1 MYTIDTF
8 NGFADTQSKPDTLD
22 HMFDL
27 IRTSDTLRAATHSH
41 RLARENDNKALA
53 QQLKSHVPCFAVAVR
68 FSGGKGEGHI
78 TGYTGLTLVD
88 LDGIDPAQMAGV
100 VAAVKADPHTHMAY
114 ITLSGHG
121 LRIIARYEPP
131 SNLPLRATLVTPPSQ
146 SDTPSINRG
155 GVSSAPTHPEGE
167 HQQSPPLF
175 IEGVPEGRGRSK
187 HSAEQYKLAFVTV
200 NEYYRRLT
208 GVEPDLKCSN
218 PTRISALA
226 HDPDAYYNPDAEPF
240 DTAALAAQYKA
251 ESRATARPVG
261 RPKKGNSKDEE
272 ARVDCSAAATLRE
285 LEHRGVRYEP
295 GNHNKYISDACYL
308 MNRYGVSLED
318 CTEWALKAFPDYAAT
333 DDVPAIVRSCYTH
346 TDEHATRQPHRT
358 GKKGESSMGDVRDI
372 RRYLEE
378 HGIKTRQNVITHK
391 YEIYDESTDLWYEST
406 DRMTN
411 TLCCR
416 ITEEIGKRILKGDFK
431 QLVESE
437 FSPEYNP
444 LAQYLDTLP
453 PIEEDDTTDYI
464 DLVASMVHVAKADE
478 AKHRRWFKKWFVAML
493 ATWLDPKVTNHV
505 ILTYI
510 GPQGIYKS
518 TFMRRLMPPALDS
531 YFAVRNYASR
541 MDKDDRI
548 MLAEK
553 GLVALE
559 EIDSL
564 TPRELNQL
572 KAIVTAEAIDERDAY
587 STNRERRYH
596 LASFCATGNNRRFLT
611 DLTGNRRW
619 LPFYVT
625 DIDSPYTHAI
635 PHDRLYAQAYALY
648 RQGFQ
653 YWFDPTEV
661 AALDSHNRNFEEPNM
676 TQELIETYFRPPY
689 GDEVGEFY
697 TSANILT
704 AITTYCGGRVTI
716 RPRDIYVWMNRLGYK
731 QCRVG
736 NLRGWN
742 VIVHTGNDIHDN
754 HRINAHR
761 SQLDDE

>member
-8 NGFADTQSKPDTLD
+8 NGFADTQPKPDTLD

-53 QQLKSHVPCFAVAVR
+53 QHLKSHVPCFAVAVR

-88 LDGIDPAQMAGV
+88 LDGIDPAQMASV
-100 VAAVKADPHTHMAY
+100 VAAVKADPHTRMAY

-121 LRIIARYEPP
+121 LRIIAKYTRTNDDVNDDLRDGVMLSDAKHLAQCNENQSLSK
-131 SNLPLRATLVTPPSQ
+131 SNCEILRNAQDDKLDVKQ
-146 SDTPSINRG
+146 RA
-155 GVSSAPTHPEGE
+155 SSYR
-167 HQQSPPLF
+167 Q
-175 IEGVPEGRGRSK
+175 
-187 HSAEQYKLAFVTV
+187 AFNAI

-240 DTAALAAQYKA
+240 DTAALAAQHKA
-251 ESRATARPVG
+251 ERRPVG
-261 RPKKGNSKDEE
+261 RPRKAKSEE
-272 ARVDCSAAATLRE
+272 REVKSDKMRVDCCAAATLRE
-285 LEHRGVRYEP
+285 LERRGVRYEP

-378 HGIKTRQNVITHK
+378 HDIKTRHNIITHK
-391 YEIYDESTDLWYEST
+391 YEIYDESTDLWYENT

-416 ITEEIGKRILKGDFK
+416 ITEEIGKRILKGDFR

-510 GPQGIYKS
+510 GPQGIFKS

-564 TPRELNQL
+564 TSRELNQL

-587 STNRERRYH
+587 SPIRERRYH

-653 YWFDPTEV
+653 YWFDSTEV

-704 AITTYCGGRVTI
+704 TITTYCGGRVTI

>member
-8 NGFADTQSKPDTLD
+8 NGFADTQPKPDTLD

-27 IRTSDTLRAATHSH
+27 IRTSDTLRTATHSH
-41 RLARENDNKALA
+41 RLARKNDNKALA
-53 QQLKSHVPCFAVAVR
+53 QQFKSHVPCFAVAVR
-68 FSGGKGEGHI
+68 FSGGKGESHI

-88 LDGIDPAQMAGV
+88 LDGIDPERMASV

-121 LRIIARYEPP
+121 LRIIAKYTHTNDDVNDDLRDGVMLSDAKHLAQCNENQSLSK
-131 SNLPLRATLVTPPSQ
+131 SNCEILRNAQDDKLDVKQ
-146 SDTPSINRG
+146 RA
-155 GVSSAPTHPEGE
+155 SSYR
-167 HQQSPPLF
+167 Q
-175 IEGVPEGRGRSK
+175 
-187 HSAEQYKLAFVTV
+187 AFNAI

-251 ESRATARPVG
+251 EHRPVG
-261 RPKKGNSKDEE
+261 RPRKAKSEE
-272 ARVDCSAAATLRE
+272 REVKSDKMRVDCSAAATLRE
-285 LEHRGVRYEP
+285 LERRGVRYEP

-378 HGIKTRQNVITHK
+378 HDIKTRHNIITHK
-391 YEIYDESTDLWYEST
+391 YEIYDESTDLWYENT

-416 ITEEIGKRILKGDFK
+416 ITEEIGKRILKGDFR

-564 TPRELNQL
+564 TSRELNQL

-587 STNRERRYH
+587 SPIRERRYH

-653 YWFDPTEV
+653 YWFDSTEV

-704 AITTYCGGRVTI
+704 TITTYCGGRVTI

-761 SQLDDE
+761 SQLDEE

>member
-8 NGFADTQSKPDTLD
+8 NGFADTQPKPDTLD

-88 LDGIDPAQMAGV
+88 LDGIDPERMASV

-121 LRIIARYEPP
+121 LRIIAKYTRTNDDVNDDLRDGVMLSDAKHLAQCNENQSLSK
-131 SNLPLRATLVTPPSQ
+131 SNCEILRNAQDDKLDVKQ
-146 SDTPSINRG
+146 RA
-155 GVSSAPTHPEGE
+155 SSYR
-167 HQQSPPLF
+167 Q
-175 IEGVPEGRGRSK
+175 
-187 HSAEQYKLAFVTV
+187 AFNAV

-251 ESRATARPVG
+251 ERRATARPVG
-261 RPKKGNSKDEE
+261 RPKKGKSKDEE
-272 ARVDCSAAATLRE
+272 ARVDCCAAATLRE

-372 RRYLEE
+372 RRYLED

-416 ITEEIGKRILKGDFK
+416 ITEEIGKRILKGDFR

-444 LAQYLDTLP
+444 
-453 PIEEDDTTDYI
+453 
-464 DLVASMVHVAKADE
+464 
-478 AKHRRWFKKWFVAML
+478 
-493 ATWLDPKVTNHV
+493 
-505 ILTYI
+505 
-510 GPQGIYKS
+510 
-518 TFMRRLMPPALDS
+518 
-531 YFAVRNYASR
+531 
-541 MDKDDRI
+541 
-548 MLAEK
+548 
-553 GLVALE
+553 
-559 EIDSL
+559 
-564 TPRELNQL
+564 
-572 KAIVTAEAIDERDAY
+572 
-587 STNRERRYH
+587 
-596 LASFCATGNNRRFLT
+596 
-611 DLTGNRRW
+611 
-619 LPFYVT
+619 
-625 DIDSPYTHAI
+625 
-635 PHDRLYAQAYALY
+635 
-648 RQGFQ
+648 
-653 YWFDPTEV
+653 
-661 AALDSHNRNFEEPNM
+661 
-676 TQELIETYFRPPY
+676 
-689 GDEVGEFY
+689 
-697 TSANILT
+697 
-704 AITTYCGGRVTI
+704 
-716 RPRDIYVWMNRLGYK
+716 
-731 QCRVG
+731 
-736 NLRGWN
+736 
-742 VIVHTGNDIHDN
+742 
-754 HRINAHR
+754 
-761 SQLDDE
+761 